1 MKSFREHLFQLLH
14 IDTIGMHY
22 LKSKNIIINRFT
34 LLCFLYCF
42 LFYGCTGFFASKLV
56 QPIENGKMGQV
67 KHEGVTL
74 HYVEVGDRQNP
85 PLIFLHGILA
95 FTQSYSEFIERL
107 AEKYFVVGID
117 MRGHGRSTIG
127 TQPYSHELIA
137 DDVILVA
144 DELGLDKFYV
154 VGHSAGGFAL
164 LSIAKFYSDRVIKGV
179 SIASLYNHEG
189 IDYNEKNDDYL
200 TKTGFMDNRNDRK
213 NYTLKIFDR
222 AYEKIGEGGK
232 FDSTKRV
239 MVGYGTSMFP
249 SYEISD
255 LRDIKTP
262 ILVIVAGKDDRIKP
276 EHTIQMSKLIK
287 NSKLEIVKGAPH
299 FGIVKRKKYMDIVI
313 GYIFN
318 FLQPSA

>member
-1 MKSFREHLFQLLH
+1 
-14 IDTIGMHY
+14 MHY

-67 KHEGVTL
+67 THEGVTL
-74 HYVEVGDRQNP
+74 HYVEIGDRQNP

-127 TQPYSHELIA
+127 SEPYSHKLIA

-144 DELGLDKFYV
+144 DEIGLGTFYM

-164 LSIAKFYSDRVIKGV
+164 LSVAKFHPDRIIKGV

-189 IDYNEKNDDYL
+189 IDYNEKKDDYL
-200 TKTGFMDNRNDRK
+200 TRQGFMDNRNNRN

-222 AYEKIGEGGK
+222 AYESIGENKK
-232 FDSTKRV
+232 FDSTKKV
-239 MVGYGTSMFP
+239 MVDYGTSMFP
-249 SYEISD
+249 SYDKSD

-262 ILVIVAGKDDRIKP
+262 ILVIVAEKDDRIKP
-276 EHTIQMSKLIK
+276 DHTMQISNLIK
-287 NSKLEIVKGAPH
+287 NSKLEVVKGAPH

-318 FLQPSA
+318 FL

>member
-14 IDTIGMHY
+14 INTIGMHY

-67 KHEGVTL
+67 THEGVTL
-74 HYVEVGDRQNP
+74 HYVEIGDRQNP

-127 TQPYSHELIA
+127 SEPYSHKLIA

-144 DELGLDKFYV
+144 DEIGLGTFYM

-164 LSIAKFYSDRVIKGV
+164 LSVAKFHPDRIIKGV

-189 IDYNEKNDDYL
+189 IDYNEKKDDYL
-200 TKTGFMDNRNDRK
+200 TRQGFMDNRNNRN

-222 AYEKIGEGGK
+222 AYESIGENKK
-232 FDSTKRV
+232 FDSTKKV
-239 MVGYGTSMFP
+239 MVDYGTSMFP
-249 SYEISD
+249 SYDKSD

-262 ILVIVAGKDDRIKP
+262 ILVIVAEKDDRIKP
-276 EHTIQMSKLIK
+276 DHTMQISNLIK
-287 NSKLEIVKGAPH
+287 NSKLEVVKGAPH

-318 FLQPSA
+318 FL

>member
-1 MKSFREHLFQLLH
+1 M
-14 IDTIGMHY
+14 
-22 LKSKNIIINRFT
+22 KSKNNISNSF
-34 LLCFLYCF
+34 LLFSFLCCFF
-42 LFYGCTGFFASKLV
+42 SSGCTGFFASKLV
-56 QPIENGKMGQV
+56 EPIKNGKMSQV
-67 KHEGVTL
+67 SYKGVTL
-74 HYVEVGDRQNP
+74 HYIEVGDKENP

-95 FTQSYSEFIERL
+95 VTQSYSEFIERL

-222 AYEKIGEGGK
+222 AYEKIGQGRK
-232 FDSTKRV
+232 FDST
-239 MVGYGTSMFP
+239 
-249 SYEISD
+249 
-255 LRDIKTP
+255 
-262 ILVIVAGKDDRIKP
+262 
-276 EHTIQMSKLIK
+276 
-287 NSKLEIVKGAPH
+287 
-299 FGIVKRKKYMDIVI
+299 
-313 GYIFN
+313 
-318 FLQPSA
+318 

>member
-1 MKSFREHLFQLLH
+1 M
-14 IDTIGMHY
+14 
-22 LKSKNIIINRFT
+22 KSKNIIINRFT

-67 KHEGVTL
+67 THEGVTL
-74 HYVEVGDRQNP
+74 HYVEIGDRQNP

-127 TQPYSHELIA
+127 SEPYSHKLIA

-144 DELGLDKFYV
+144 DEIGLGTFYM

-164 LSIAKFYSDRVIKGV
+164 LSVAKFHPDRIIKGV

-189 IDYNEKNDDYL
+189 IDYNEKKDDYL
-200 TKTGFMDNRNDRK
+200 TRQGFMDNRNNRN

-222 AYEKIGEGGK
+222 AYESIGENKK
-232 FDSTKRV
+232 FDSTKKV
-239 MVGYGTSMFP
+239 MVDYGTSMFP
-249 SYEISD
+249 SYDKSD

-262 ILVIVAGKDDRIKP
+262 ILVIVAEKDDRIKP
-276 EHTIQMSKLIK
+276 DHTMQISNLIK
-287 NSKLEIVKGAPH
+287 NSKLEVVKGAPH

-318 FLQPSA
+318 FL